1 MSEQTILWIIIVGCI
16 AIRMCVHDICDCI
29 RDIKNKS
36 ILNDFE
42 NTQEHNENQNNQNE
56 SK

>member
-1 MSEQTILWIIIVGCI
+1 MSEQTILWIIIVACV